1 MYKPVHEDSST
12 GATNQSPAGVEFRV
26 NSAEVIDIGRD
37 AIWVLL
43 KLSFPIMMVA
53 LVVGLVVSLL
63 QALTQLQE
71 QTLVFVP
78 KILAIFLAL
87 MFAMPYM
94 LRTLADYNTELM
106 EKVAAPD
113 TEPNDQ
119 SDEQQ

>member
-1 MYKPVHEDSST
+1 M
-12 GATNQSPAGVEFRV
+12 

-53 LVVGLVVSLL
+53 LIVGLVVSLL

-87 MFAMPYM
+87 MFAMPFM
-94 LRTLADYNTELM
+94 LRTLADFNTELM

-113 TEPNDQ
+113 TPPNDD
-119 SDEQQ
+119 SDEQR